1 MTVIPISLRTR
12 IESNFWSTLVV
23 LMDNS
28 ELARQ
33 LTPKVMMG
41 WRRARNYMWIPKS
54 IGLASGGLLFGFVAG
69 MLVKFYLS
77 Y

>member
-1 MTVIPISLRTR
+1 MATNAEPAQVMGLFKRTLKVGARFGVVI
-12 IESNFWSTLVV
+12 
-23 LMDNS
+23 
-28 ELARQ
+28 
-33 LTPKVMMG
+33 VMMG

>member
-12 IESNFWSTLVV
+12 IVSNFWSTLVV

-33 LTPKVMMG
+33 LTPKVILG
-41 WRRARNYMWIPKS
+41 WQQARDYMWIPKAV
-54 IGLASGGLLFGFVAG
+54 GMASVGLLFGFAVG
-69 MLVKFYLS
+69 MLVKYYLG